1 MTHYL
6 RDMPQIA
13 KPESHLQQTSSDHRG
28 ASVLVSTLAQ
38 LGLRDAVISPGSRN
52 APLIISLVSNPLI
65 KTHIVI
71 DERAAAHVALGIA
84 LKNGTPA
91 AVVCTSGTAAVN
103 HGPAIAEAFHQRVP
117 LISITA
123 DRPVEAIGKGHGQ
136 TVFQSELF
144 SNHTLFRATIDES
157 HHSDNE
163 IIEIAQEA
171 WTSACI
177 GGPSHL
183 NVPFEEPLYGK
194 SVYREIEIP
203 ALNPKSKPALT
214 IPRSLLE
221 NGNRAILIAG
231 PRGLWKNVV
240 RTSLP
245 GVSEKFSGI
254 NGDALISSG
263 DLLASGNLLDVRDG
277 NQITPSA
284 IITVG
289 LPVMSKSLRKQL
301 TALNVPHVHVGEDG
315 KGLDTFGSLV
325 ESVNADP
332 CEWLKL
338 YEGEVTIDDDFTEL
352 FIKEKT
358 RIKSIHEHA
367 IEGAA
372 WSDLYAYSEVFKA
385 IRKGFM
391 HFANSTSARYAM
403 LFDTINSSSGE
414 IKLHANRGV
423 AGIDGCTSTAVG
435 HALTTEENVVLVSGD
450 VAFLYD
456 INGLASVQ
464 EMPNNIKIIVIN
476 NGGGGIF
483 RWLDGPNEVGL
494 LESYFEAKPKT
505 NIKAA
510 SSFCGLTYFCAKDS
524 ESTKMKL
531 DELMNNTGPAI
542 LEIVTDPKISSDVYK
557 KYLKQFQN
565 S

>member
-1 MTHYL
+1 
-6 RDMPQIA
+6 MPQIA
-13 KPESHLQQTSSDHRG
+13 KPESHLQQTTSDHRG

-52 APLIISLVSNPLI
+52 APFIISLVSHPLI
-65 KTHIVI
+65 KTHVVI
-71 DERAAAHVALGIA
+71 DERTAAHVALGIA

-123 DRPVEAIGKGHGQ
+123 DRPVDAIGKGHGQ
-136 TVFQSELF
+136 TVIQSQLF
-144 SNHTLFRATIDES
+144 SNHTLYCATIDES

-163 IIEIAQEA
+163 IIEMAQEA
-171 WTSACI
+171 WTRACS

-183 NVPFEEPLYGK
+183 NVPFDEPLYGK
-194 SVYREIEIP
+194 AVCQEIAIP
-203 ALNPKSKPALT
+203 APNPTSKPALT

-231 PRGLWKNVV
+231 PRGIWKQGII
-240 RTSLP
+240 TTLP

-254 NGDALISSG
+254 KGDALIASG
-263 DLLASGNLLDVRDG
+263 DLLASGKILDTRDDTHHR
-277 NQITPSA
+277 NAPTA

-301 TALNVPHVHVGEDG
+301 TALNVPHVHVGDDG
-315 KGLDTFGSLV
+315 EGLDTFGSLV
-325 ESVNADP
+325 ESVKADP
-332 CEWLKL
+332 SEWLTF
-338 YEGEVTIDDDFTEL
+338 YEREVTRSEEFTAV
-352 FIKEKT
+352 FVKQKT

-367 IEGAA
+367 LEEVE
-372 WSDLYAYSEVFKA
+372 WSDLYAYREVFKA
-385 IRKGFM
+385 ISKGFV

-414 IKLHANRGV
+414 IKLHANRGA

-435 HALTTEENVVLVSGD
+435 HALTTEEDVLLVSGD

-464 EMPNNIKIIVIN
+464 ELPDNIKIIVVN

-483 RWLDGPNEVGL
+483 RWLEGPNEVGL
-494 LESYFEAKPKT
+494 LASHFEAKPKT

-510 SSFCGLTYFCAKDS
+510 SSFCGLTYFCADDA
-524 ESTKMKL
+524 ESTKKKL
-531 DELMNNTGPAI
+531 SEFMNFTGPAV
-542 LEIVTDPKISSDVYK
+542 LEIVTDPKISSDIYK
-557 KYLKQFQN
+557 KYLMAFQN
-565 S
+565 N

>member
-1 MTHYL
+1 
-6 RDMPQIA
+6 MPQIV
-13 KPESHLQQTSSDHRG
+13 KPESHLQHTTSDHRG

-52 APLIISLVSNPLI
+52 APLIISLVNHPLI
-65 KTHIVI
+65 KTHVVI
-71 DERAAAHVALGIA
+71 DERAAAYVALGIA

-123 DRPVEAIGKGHGQ
+123 DRPGDAIGKGHGQ
-136 TVFQSELF
+136 TVIQSQLF
-144 SNHTLFRATIDES
+144 SNHTLYCTTIDECKHADS
-157 HHSDNE
+157 E
-163 IIEIAQEA
+163 IIEMAQKA
-171 WTSACI
+171 WSSACG

-194 SVYREIEIP
+194 AVCPEIAIQAP
-203 ALNPKSKPALT
+203 NLTPKPALT
-214 IPRSLLE
+214 IPQTLLE

-231 PRGLWKNVV
+231 PRGLWKQGLKTN
-240 RTSLP
+240 LP

-254 NGDALISSG
+254 KGDALIASG
-263 DLLASGNLLDVRDG
+263 DLLASGNILDIEDRTQHR
-277 NQITPSA
+277 NAPTA

-289 LPVMSKSLRKQL
+289 QPVMSKSLRKQL
-301 TALNVPHVHVGEDG
+301 TALNVPHIHVGDDG
-315 KGLDTFGSLV
+315 AGLDTFGSLV

-332 CEWLKL
+332 CEWLSY
-338 YEGEVTIDDDFTEL
+338 YEREVTKSDDFTA
-352 FIKEKT
+352 FFVKEKT
-358 RIKSIHEHA
+358 RITSIHEQVVDA
-367 IEGAA
+367 AA
-372 WSDLYAYSEVFKA
+372 WSDLSAYHEVFKA
-385 IRKGFM
+385 INKGFI

-403 LFDTINSSSGE
+403 LFDAVNSPEGD

-435 HALTTEENVVLVSGD
+435 HALKTKEDVLLVSGD

-464 EMPNNIKIIVIN
+464 ELPNNIKIIVVN

-483 RWLDGPNEVGL
+483 RWLEGPNEVGL
-494 LESYFEAKPKT
+494 LASHFEAKPKT
-505 NIKAA
+505 TIKAA
-510 SSFCGLTYFCAKDS
+510 SHFCGLTYFCALDAI
-524 ESTKMKL
+524 STQKKL
-531 DELMNNTGPAI
+531 TEFIQFRGPAV
-542 LEIVTDPKISSDVYK
+542 LEIVTDPKISSEIYK
-557 KYLKQFQN
+557 KYIAAFQN
-565 S
+565 K

>member
-1 MTHYL
+1 
-6 RDMPQIA
+6 MPQIA
-13 KPESHLQQTSSDHRG
+13 KPESPLQQTTSDHRG

-52 APLIISLVSNPLI
+52 APFIISLVSHPLI
-65 KTHIVI
+65 KTHVVI

-123 DRPVEAIGKGHGQ
+123 DRPVDAIGKGHGQ
-136 TVFQSELF
+136 TVIQSQLF
-144 SNHTLFRATIDES
+144 SNHTLYCATIDES
-157 HHSDNE
+157 QHSDNE
-163 IIEIAQEA
+163 IIEMAQEA
-171 WTSACI
+171 WSSACF

-194 SVYREIEIP
+194 AMCQEIAIP
-203 ALNPKSKPALT
+203 LPNPTSKPALT
-214 IPRSLLE
+214 IPRTLLE
-221 NGNRAILIAG
+221 NGHCAILIAG
-231 PRGLWKNVV
+231 PRGIWKQGI
-240 RTSLP
+240 RTTLP

-254 NGDALISSG
+254 KGDALISSG
-263 DLLASGNLLDVRDG
+263 DLLASGNILDARDDTQ
-277 NQITPSA
+277 NDKAPSA

-289 LPVMSKSLRKQL
+289 RPVMSKSLRKQL
-301 TALNVPHVHVGEDG
+301 TALQVPHIHVGDDG
-315 KGLDTFGSLV
+315 EGLDTFGSLV
-325 ESVNADP
+325 ESINADP
-332 CEWLKL
+332 CEWLTF
-338 YEGEVTIDDDFTEL
+338 YEREVTKSDEFAAF

-358 RIKSIHEHA
+358 RIKSIHEQA
-367 IEGAA
+367 LEELE
-372 WSDLYAYSEVFKA
+372 WSDLYAYREVFNSIK
-385 IRKGFM
+385 KGFI

-403 LFDTINSSSGE
+403 LFDTANSTEGE

-435 HALTTEENVVLVSGD
+435 HALTTDKNVLLVSGD

-464 EMPNNIKIIVIN
+464 ELPDNIKIIVVN

-483 RWLDGPNEVGL
+483 RWLEGPNEVGL
-494 LESYFEAKPKT
+494 LASHFEAKPKT
-505 NIKAA
+505 SIKAA
-510 SSFCGLTYFCAKDS
+510 SSFCGLTYFCANDV
-524 ESTKMKL
+524 ESTKKKL
-531 DELMNNTGPAI
+531 SKFMNFTGPAV

-557 KYLKQFQN
+557 KYMKAFQN
-565 S
+565 

>member
-1 MTHYL
+1 
-6 RDMPQIA
+6 MPQIA
-13 KPESHLQQTSSDHRG
+13 KPETPLQQTTSDHRG

-52 APLIISLVSNPLI
+52 APFIISLVSHPLI
-65 KTHIVI
+65 KTHVVI
-71 DERAAAHVALGIA
+71 DERSAAHVALGIA

-123 DRPVEAIGKGHGQ
+123 DRPVDAIGKGHGQ
-136 TVFQSELF
+136 TAIQSQLF
-144 SNHTLFRATIDES
+144 SNHTLYCATIDES
-157 HHSDNE
+157 QHSDNE
-163 IIEIAQEA
+163 IIEMAQEA
-171 WTSACI
+171 WSSACF

-194 SVYREIEIP
+194 AVCQEIAISAP
-203 ALNPKSKPALT
+203 NPTSKPALT
-214 IPRSLLE
+214 IPQTLLE

-231 PRGLWKNVV
+231 PRGIWKQGA
-240 RTSLP
+240 RTTLP

-254 NGDALISSG
+254 KGDALIASG
-263 DLLASGNLLDVRDG
+263 DLLASGCNA
-277 NQITPSA
+277 PSA

-289 LPVMSKSLRKQL
+289 RPVMSKSLRKQL
-301 TALNVPHVHVGEDG
+301 TALRVPHVHVGDDG
-315 KGLDTFGSLV
+315 EGHDTFGSLV
-325 ESVNADP
+325 ESVHADP
-332 CEWLKL
+332 VEWLSF
-338 YEGEVTIDDDFTEL
+338 YEREVTTSDAFAV
-352 FIKEKT
+352 FFAKEKT

-367 IEGAA
+367 LEEVE
-372 WSDLYAYSEVFKA
+372 WSDLSAYREIFQA
-385 IRKGFM
+385 IKKGFI

-403 LFDTINSSSGE
+403 LFDTINGAEGE

-435 HALTTEENVVLVSGD
+435 HALTTQEDVLLVSGD

-464 EMPNNIKIIVIN
+464 ELPDNIKVIVVN

-483 RWLDGPNEVGL
+483 RWLEGPNEVGL
-494 LESYFEAKPKT
+494 LASHFEAKPKT
-505 NIKAA
+505 SIKAA
-510 SSFCGLTYFCAKDS
+510 SRFCGLTYFCADDA
-524 ESTKMKL
+524 ESTKKKL
-531 DELMNNTGPAI
+531 SEFIHFTGPAV

-557 KYLKQFQN
+557 KYMKAFQT
-565 S
+565 SDRRSK